1 MKSPN
6 APRYTLFILMLTYS
20 CNVMDRNILTM
31 VLEPIRREFALS
43 DTELGLLSGLSF
55 AIFYAVAGLPLGL
68 AADRL
73 NRRNLIFV
81 CLTVWSG
88 MTALCG
94 MAGSFVQLLIAR
106 IGVGVGEA
114 GGGPPA
120 MAMISDLFTAKRRA
134 TAISTFYLAS
144 PLGSL
149 VSFAGGGWLVQ
160 HYGWRAA
167 FYAAGIP
174 GLILAVV
181 LILTVRE
188 PTRGQS
194 DVKSEPAGTHRPS
207 LGEILRYVAAQRSLL
222 HLIAGT
228 TLTVFVVSGV
238 GTWSASFFIRTHGF
252 TPSAIGSFLGTA
264 MVTGGLVGTLAGG
277 TAVDWLGRRDDRWR
291 CWVLALAGLITAPL
305 IAASVLMPG
314 AAAATGFYA
323 AYIMVSF
330 VWYGPVHGLCQ
341 TLVELRMRAMISA
354 IVNLISNLLGVGLGA
369 QVIGLFSDRLA
380 PALGAQSLRYAM
392 LAACGFSLWAALHFL
407 LAGRTVRADLARAR
421 KALGHDGGGI
431 G

>member
-1 MKSPN
+1 MKGSY

-31 VLEPIRREFALS
+31 VLEPIRHEFALS
-43 DTELGLLSGLSF
+43 DTQLGLLSGLSF

-81 CLTVWSG
+81 CLTLWSG

-94 MAGSFVQLLIAR
+94 MAGSFVQLLVAR

-120 MAMISDLFTAKRRA
+120 TAMISDLFSAKRRA

-149 VSFAGGGWLVQ
+149 VSFAGGGWLAQ
-160 HYGWRAA
+160 HYGWRTA
-167 FYAAGIP
+167 FYAAGVP
-174 GLILAVV
+174 GLILAAV

-188 PTRGQS
+188 PPRGLS
-194 DVKSEPAGTHRPS
+194 DVKSEGAPAAAHKPTLR
-207 LGEILRYVAAQRSLL
+207 EILRYVASQRSLL

-252 TPSAIGSFLGTA
+252 TPAAIGSFLGTA

-277 TAVDWLGRRDDRWR
+277 AAVDWLGRRDDRWR
-291 CWVLALAGLITAPL
+291 CWVLALAALITAPL
-305 IAASVLMPG
+305 IALSVLTPG
-314 AAAATGFYA
+314 GTAAAGFYA
-323 AYIMVSF
+323 AYIMFSF
-330 VWYGPVHGLCQ
+330 AWYGPVHGLCQ
-341 TLVELRMRAMISA
+341 TLVELRMRAMVSA
-354 IVNLISNLLGVGLGA
+354 IVNLISNLLGVGLGS
-369 QVIGLFSDRLA
+369 QVIGLLSDRLA
-380 PALGAQSLRYAM
+380 PSLGAESLRYAM
-392 LAACGFSLWAALHFL
+392 LAACAFSLWAALHFW
-407 LAGRTVRADLARAR
+407 LAGRSVRGDLVRARMAIA
-421 KALGHDGGGI
+421 G
-431 G
+431 